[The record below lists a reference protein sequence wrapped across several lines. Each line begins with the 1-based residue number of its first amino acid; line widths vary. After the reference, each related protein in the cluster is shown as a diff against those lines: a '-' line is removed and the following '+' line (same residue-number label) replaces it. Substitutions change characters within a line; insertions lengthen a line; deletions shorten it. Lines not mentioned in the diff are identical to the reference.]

1 MNDGE
6 LAAWF
11 AARKTLLETAYL
23 AGEQA
28 WQQSGF
34 GASRTRSAY

>member
-1 MNDGE
+1 MDEQE

-11 AARKTLLETAYL
+11 AANQTLLETAYL
-23 AGEQA
+23 AGEQP

-34 GASRTRSAY
+34 GPLRSLR